1 MSSSDQPPD
10 HRSGQSSEETTGQT
24 TGQVVFVVDDDEAIR
39 RALKRS
45 LTLRGY
51 NVVAFGSAELFLE
64 SFDPLQGG
72 CLVLDMRMP
81 GMSGLDLQQEL
92 VQRNASLPIIFVTGH
107 GESQQ
112 VARAKEN
119 GAIDFLEK
127 PYPVEQLFER
137 IDNALG
143 VDTDKF
149 N

>member
-1 MSSSDQPPD
+1 MSSSDQPSDQP
-10 HRSGQSSEETTGQT
+10 SGQPAGQT
-24 TGQVVFVVDDDEAIR
+24 VFVVDDDEAIR

-45 LTLRGY
+45 LSLRGY

-64 SFDPLQGG
+64 SYDPMQAG

-81 GMSGLDLQQEL
+81 GMSGLELQQEL

-107 GESQQ
+107 GDSQQ

-137 IDNALG
+137 IDSALAI
-143 VDTDKF
+143 DADKSD
-149 N
+149 